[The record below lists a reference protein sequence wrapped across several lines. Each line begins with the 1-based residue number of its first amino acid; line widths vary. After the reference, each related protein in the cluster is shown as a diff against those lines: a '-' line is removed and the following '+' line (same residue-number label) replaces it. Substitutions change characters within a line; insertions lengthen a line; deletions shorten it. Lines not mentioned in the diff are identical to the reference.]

1 MGDFNRYSKFD
12 KRDSGRSDK
21 RDSGRYGDRDS
32 GRSGGRDFGKRSFEK
47 QMHEVTCDKCGK
59 RCEVPF
65 KPSGDKPVYCSDCF
79 RQQNESSDRYGDRDS
94 KKFDR
99 GSYNRSG
106 GRDSGRSG
114 SRDSERYTSRDSG
127 SSKPEQFTKEF
138 EQLNRKLDTI
148 LKALEVSKKEQVIE
162 EPVKEPEKTEK
173 KVVKKKAV
181 KKVVKKKEP
190 LKTKKKKTAAK
201 KSVKK
206 S

>member
-12 KRDSGRSDK
+12 KRDSGRS
-21 RDSGRYGDRDS
+21 
-32 GRSGGRDFGKRSFEK
+32 GGRDFGKRSFEK
-47 QMHEVTCDKCGK
+47 EMHEVTCDKCGK

-114 SRDSERYTSRDSG
+114 SRDSGRFTSRDSG

-173 KVVKKKAV
+173 KVAKKKAVKKTV